1 MPKRA
6 RELSALEV
14 NRLREQGLHAVG
26 GVAGLYLQVRGEA
39 RSWILRV
46 VVGSKRRDMGLGAF
60 PTVTLAAARELARQA
75 RQTVDQGTDPIVVRA
90 QQLSSLR
97 ASQARALTF
106 RQACR
111 QFIDAKA
118 PEWRNDKHRQQWT
131 NTLEAHAAPV
141 IGDLHVSDIGQAH
154 ILKVLEPIWTTKTET
169 ASRLRGRIEQ
179 VLDWARVRG
188 FREGENPARWRGHL
202 DKLLA
207 NPSKVTQV
215 VHHPALPLGKL
226 PAFVADLRGREGFG
240 ARALEMVLLTAARSG
255 EVRGATWTEIDL
267 DAATWS
273 IPAARMK
280 GNRDHRV
287 PLSTQVVA
295 LLKAQPRLHDCD
307 LVFAGKA
314 NKPLSD
320 MTLTA
325 VMRRMQVDAVPHGLR
340 SSFRDWVSEC
350 TNFPPEMA
358 EMALAHRI
366 ADQTEAAYR
375 RGDMLAKRAA
385 MMAAWAEFLGYP
397 LAHTIDDE
405 SADAAATDPA

>member
-14 NRLREQGLHAVG
+14 NRLRDQGLHAVG

-46 VVGSKRRDMGLGAF
+46 MVGSKRRDMGLGAF

-75 RQTVDQGTDPIVVRA
+75 RQTVNQGTDPIVLRA
-90 QQLSSLR
+90 EQQSRLR

-111 QFIDAKA
+111 RFIDAKA

-131 NTLEAHAAPV
+131 NTLEMHAAPI
-141 IGDLHVSDIGQAH
+141 IGDLHVSDIAQAH

-188 FREGENPARWRGHL
+188 YREGENPARWRGHL

-207 NPSKVTQV
+207 NPSKVSQV
-215 VHHPALPLGKL
+215 VHHPALPLVKL
-226 PAFVADLRGREGFG
+226 PAFVADLRTREGLG

-255 EVRGATWTEIDL
+255 EVRGATWSEIDL

-287 PLSTQVVA
+287 PLSAPVLA
-295 LLKAQPRLHDCD
+295 LLKAQPRLEGSD
-307 LVFAGKA
+307 LVFPGKD

-320 MTLTA
+320 MTLAA
-325 VMRRMQVDAVPHGLR
+325 VMRRMQIDAVPHGLR

-375 RGDMLAKRAA
+375 RGDMLVKRAA
-385 MMAAWAEFLGYP
+385 MMSAWAEFLGYQP
-397 LAHTIDDE
+397 GPID
-405 SADAAATDPA
+405 SAAVSARGEAA

>member
-6 RELSALEV
+6 QELSAVQV
-14 NRLREQGLHAVG
+14 NRLRDEGLHAVG
-26 GVAGLYLQVRGEA
+26 GVAGLYLQVRGDA

-46 VVGSKRRDMGLGAF
+46 KVGDKRRDMGLGPF
-60 PTVTLAAARELARQA
+60 PTVTLALAREQARQA
-75 RQTVDQGTDPIVVRA
+75 RQTLASGADPILVR
-90 QQLSSLR
+90 QQQQSAIR

-106 RQACR
+106 RAACR

-118 PEWRNDKHRQQWT
+118 HEWRNDKHRQQWT
-131 NTLEAHAAPV
+131 NSLAMHAEPV
-141 IGDLHVSDIGQAH
+141 LGNLHVGDIGQSH
-154 ILKVLEPIWTTKTET
+154 VLKVLEPIWATKTET

-207 NPSKVTQV
+207 NPSKIVTV
-215 VHHPALPLGKL
+215 EHHPAVPIDQV
-226 PAFVADLRGREGFG
+226 PAFAAALRAREGLG
-240 ARALEMVLLTAARSG
+240 ARALEMVLLTATRSG
-255 EVRGATWTEIDL
+255 EVRGATWSEIDL
-267 DAATWS
+267 DAALWT
-273 IPAARMK
+273 IPARRMK
-280 GNRDHRV
+280 ANREHRV
-287 PLSTQVVA
+287 PLSAPVLKLLDA
-295 LLKAQPRLHDCD
+295 LPRIEGCD
-307 LVFAGKA
+307 LVFAGKHD
-314 NKPLSD
+314 KPLSD

-325 VMRRMQVDAVPHGLR
+325 VMRRMNVDAVPHGLR
-340 SSFRDWVSEC
+340 SSFRDWISER

-385 MMAAWAEFLGYP
+385 MMTAWAEFCG
-397 LAHTIDDE
+397 
-405 SADAAATDPA
+405 S